1 MSPATHPKQSSNSLR
16 VWMMIK
22 NKNVVGLQ
30 NELATQIQINEKLKE
45 KKDEDKKTIEELE
58 ELVLS

>member
-1 MSPATHPKQSSNSLR
+1 
-16 VWMMIK
+16 MMIK

>member
-1 MSPATHPKQSSNSLR
+1 
-16 VWMMIK
+16 MIK